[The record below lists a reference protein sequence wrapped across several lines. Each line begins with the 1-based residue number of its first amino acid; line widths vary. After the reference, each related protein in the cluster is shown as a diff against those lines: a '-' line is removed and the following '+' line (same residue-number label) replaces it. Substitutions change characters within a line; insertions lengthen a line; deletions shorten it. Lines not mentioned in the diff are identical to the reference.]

1 MIMQFIGVELDGPSS
16 LKPRLASR
24 VKDQAFKNGLIV
36 MGISGTIDGVEG
48 ETTIICPVSLACIF
62 SVVWYFLLI
71 VILGIHRDQGADL
84 WDC

>member
-48 ETTIICPVSLACIF
+48 ETTIICPVSCHA
-62 SVVWYFLLI
+62 SFLLFDTFC
-71 VILGIHRDQGADL
+71 LL
-84 WDC
+84 